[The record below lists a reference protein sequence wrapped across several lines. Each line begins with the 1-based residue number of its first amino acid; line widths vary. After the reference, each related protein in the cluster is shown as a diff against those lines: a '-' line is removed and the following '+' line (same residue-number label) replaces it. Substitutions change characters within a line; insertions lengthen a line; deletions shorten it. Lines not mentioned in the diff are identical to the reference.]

1 MAQRNNCAI
10 RHFSISYMQITKM
23 KLAYI
28 LGIAILLSSTCS
40 NAQITPHP
48 STSQT
53 ITQEFGLG
61 MITLNYAR
69 PNTKGRKIF
78 GYVEPYDK
86 VWRTGANS
94 ATVITFSDDVTIEG
108 NKVPAGEY
116 GLFSI
121 PGEGQ
126 WTIILS
132 KKAKQWGAYT
142 YNQADDYVRFTVKPV
157 KLPRPVET
165 FTMQFENMYP
175 TSGELHLLWENTFL
189 AIHMTC
195 DIDSKVMARIDSA
208 MKTDKKP
215 YYDAVIY
222 YWNNNK
228 DMNQALEW
236 ANQLEKIPGMPPMVA
251 KLWKARV
258 LLKKGDKTAATA
270 TAQEGVKAATVA
282 KSDEYI
288 RLNTEVITEA
298 GK

>member
-1 MAQRNNCAI
+1 
-10 RHFSISYMQITKM
+10 M
-23 KLAYI
+23 KLP
-28 LGIAILLSSTCS
+28 ILLAATFILFSAASR
-40 NAQITPHP
+40 AQITPQP

-53 ITQEFGLG
+53 ITQGFGLG
-61 MITLNYAR
+61 TITLTYSR

-78 GYVEPYDK
+78 GYVEPYGN
-86 VWRTGANS
+86 VWRTGANW
-94 ATVITFSDDVTIEG
+94 ATTINFSDDVAIEG

-116 GLFSI
+116 ALFSI
-121 PGEGQ
+121 PGESQ

-132 KKAKQWGAYT
+132 KKVKQWGAYT
-142 YNQADDYVRFTVKPV
+142 YNQGDDFLRFNVKPV
-157 KLPRPVET
+157 TVQQPVET
-165 FTMQFENMYP
+165 FALQFENMYP
-175 TSGELHLLWENTFL
+175 TSGELHLLWENTAL
-189 AIHMTC
+189 TIHMTC
-195 DIDSKVMARIDSA
+195 DIDAKVMARIDSA

-222 YWNNNK
+222 YWTNNK

-258 LLKKGDKTAATA
+258 ELKKGDKAAAAATA
-270 TAQEGVKAATVA
+270 REGVKAATDA

-288 RLNTEVITEA
+288 RLNTEVIAEA

>member
-1 MAQRNNCAI
+1 
-10 RHFSISYMQITKM
+10 M
-23 KLAYI
+23 KPTCLLA
-28 LGIAILLSSTCS
+28 LAILLYWIPG
-40 NAQITPHP
+40 NAQITPQP
-48 STSQT
+48 SSGET
-53 ITQEFGLG
+53 ITQGFGLG
-61 MITLNYAR
+61 TITLSFSR

-94 ATVITFSDDVTIEG
+94 ATVITFTDDVTLEG

-116 GLFSI
+116 GLFTI
-121 PGEGQ
+121 PGENH

-132 KKAKQWGAYT
+132 KKPKQWGAYS
-142 YNQADDYVRFTVKPV
+142 YNQADDYLRFDVKPV
-157 KLPRPVET
+157 KLQQPVET
-165 FTMQFENMYP
+165 FTLQFENMYP
-175 TSGELHLLWENTFL
+175 TSGELHLLWENTAL
-189 AIHMTC
+189 AIHLTC

-222 YWNNNK
+222 YWINNK

-258 LLKKGDKTAATA
+258 LLKKGDKRNAAA
-270 TAQEGVKAATVA
+270 TAQEGVKAATDA

-288 RLNTEVITEA
+288 RLNTEVMEAA